1 LAGGHAERL
10 GKSVVFQLP
19 SNVIPTSDAVE
30 IHFGSGDEGMR
41 SAPLS
46 RPGTLVR
53 VANRE
58 DLIVFFTA
66 LAQFLGTPLAR
77 SIMGLGLAASDD
89 ETVYEP
95 ARDQFWTIRL
105 TRASILVRRGIDRKE
120 IRPDIDPE
128 LVLETLGGPLNLHVL
143 LRNRPADHDYV
154 SRLVDLTLAG
164 ARPR

>member
-53 VANRE
+53 AAN
-58 DLIVFFTA
+58 VGH
-66 LAQFLGTPLAR
+66 LAQGLEQCDTQRSAR
-77 SIMGLGLAASDD
+77 CPRNSDD
-89 ETVYEP
+89 ESHQPTAPKWWTVGAVGVNRRQAGSVSGVP
-95 ARDQFWTIRL
+95 
-105 TRASILVRRGIDRKE
+105 VRMKPSQAERI
-120 IRPDIDPE
+120 
-128 LVLETLGGPLNLHVL
+128 
-143 LRNRPADHDYV
+143 
-154 SRLVDLTLAG
+154 
-164 ARPR
+164 